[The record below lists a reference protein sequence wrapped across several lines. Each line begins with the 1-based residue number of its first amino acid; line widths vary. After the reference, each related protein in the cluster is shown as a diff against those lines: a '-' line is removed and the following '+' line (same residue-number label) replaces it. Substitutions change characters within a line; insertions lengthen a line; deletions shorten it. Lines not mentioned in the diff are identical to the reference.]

1 MGNFKRTMVT
11 LLACFT
17 VLCLSIGFFPW
28 ATLTKTASADTATQA
43 DGYDLDGNG
52 TIEYVAF
59 GDSMSNGYGQ
69 LDYYLRLQKHEKE
82 QHEYRDGECYL
93 PNGTLASSCLYAKWT
108 ANTFIRLSFGAVT
121 HLAT

>member
-11 LLACFT
+11 LLACLT

-69 LDYYLRLQKHEKE
+69 LDYYLR
-82 QHEYRDGECYL
+82 
-93 PNGTLASSCLYAKWT
+93 
-108 ANTFIRLSFGAVT
+108 
-121 HLAT
+121 